1 METALIVAFFELTG
15 ILLSLTAPQITPS
28 GEKNTPYP
36 MRGESISCPILIRPY
51 VSHPLGLTSGVRA
64 GAKAPQTPRAAP
76 RCRGDWQVAPEYP
89 SGGRNWRHSCRR
101 YTRVPPLS
109 TL

>member
-1 METALIVAFFELTG
+1 MEPALIVAFFELTG

-51 VSHPLGLTSGVRA
+51 VSHYVGSHRASGPPGRLAKPLQHRFGAVEIGQLLLNILQAGEIGVTHVR
-64 GAKAPQTPRAAP
+64 PI
-76 RCRGDWQVAPEYP
+76 
-89 SGGRNWRHSCRR
+89 
-101 YTRVPPLS
+101 
-109 TL
+109 